1 MSFFVITFFYYKPY
15 IINFFLKIYFLYI
28 YIRGKQELFG
38 SGNVFRELKF
48 DPYFQP
54 SGEIPNFLPYCT
66 GGRIRGQGFVPR
78 GDPVPRAHGDDG
90 GAHQSIRYLCSGI
103 HS

>member
-15 IINFFLKIYFLYI
+15 IIIFFKYIFFIYM
-28 YIRGKQELFG
+28 YIR
-38 SGNVFRELKF
+38 GNVFRELKS